1 MTQAAL
7 KKKFN
12 HATQIIVMCKDLF
25 ELVDGPRKKNSPVKA
40 PVPPPPKFNKKPP
53 SPPKFNKKPPSPKKA
68 AVVNARASLMN
79 ALKSDPKF
87 LKMKQKLNQNAKK

>member
-25 ELVDGPRKKNSPVKA
+25 DLVGKPPTIKRKTPSPPRA
-40 PVPPPPKFNKKPP
+40 PPPPPPPPKPLKLNK
-53 SPPKFNKKPPSPKKA
+53 SPKKA
-68 AVVNARASLMN
+68 AVINARSSLMN
-79 ALKSDPKF
+79 ALKADPKF
-87 LKMKQKLNQNAKK
+87 LKMKQKLNQNGKK